1 MLLIIWGMLM
11 VVVVVL
17 LLDILSDS
25 FDVFGV
31 AGLVEM
37 IGVVF
42 VFAF

>member
-11 VVVVVL
+11 VVVVL